1 MKCIEYSL
9 GAETILTLSVECLLI
24 KPLSWTFIAA
34 AANMTWMALISMVVF
49 IASYSI
55 GIGPIA
61 WLLVG
66 EILPL
71 RARGKAAGLSTAFN
85 LFLVFVITSSFNSM
99 LVSLISAGT
108 SDSRDSLIFWRHS
121 CFFF

>member
-1 MKCIEYSL
+1 
-9 GAETILTLSVECLLI
+9 
-24 KPLSWTFIAA
+24 
-34 AANMTWMALISMVVF
+34 MTWMALISMVVF

-108 SDSRDSLIFWRHS
+108 SDSRDSLIF
-121 CFFF
+121 